1 MSASSPDS
9 GEAAGFAGRR
19 VLITGG
25 LGFLGSNLARRLVAE
40 GARVTLIDCLQ
51 PNQGGLRHNI
61 AGLER
66 ELQVEIGD
74 LRDEALLER
83 VLPGQELIFN
93 LAGQT
98 SHMDSMTDPQLDMEL
113 NCRAHLCLMEAWR
126 RLAPEAPT
134 VFASTRQ
141 IYGRPDYL
149 PVDEDHP
156 LRPVDING
164 AHKLAGETYHRLYGE
179 VYGLKAAVLRL
190 TNTYGPRMR
199 IKDARQ
205 TFLGVWIRLAL
216 QGQPFEVWG
225 GEQLR
230 DFSYVD
236 DVVQALML
244 TASTPAAFG
253 QVFNVSGAPALSL
266 TATAEL
272 LGRLAGARYEVREF
286 PAERRRIDIGDFH
299 ADDSKFRTVT
309 GWSPKVDLEK
319 GLQLT
324 LDFFRRELGAY
335 L

>member
-1 MSASSPDS
+1 MADRQ
-9 GEAAGFAGRR
+9 ADRRFDRAR

-25 LGFLGSNLARRLVAE
+25 LGFLGSNLARRLVGE

-61 AGLER
+61 SGLEGA
-66 ELQVEIGD
+66 LQVEIGD
-74 LRDEALLER
+74 LRDAALLER
-83 VLPGQELIFN
+83 VLPGQEVIFN

-113 NCRAHLCLMEAWR
+113 NCRAHLSLMEAWR
-126 RLAPEAPT
+126 RLAPEART

-149 PVDEDHP
+149 PVDEAHP

-199 IKDARQ
+199 IRDARQ
-205 TFLGVWIRLAL
+205 TFLGVWISLAL
-216 QGQPFEVWG
+216 QGKPFEVWG

-236 DVVQALML
+236 DVVEAMLL
-244 TASTPAAFG
+244 TASTPAAIG
-253 QVFNVSGAPALSL
+253 EVFNISGAPPLSL

-272 LGRLAGARYEVREF
+272 LAGLSGARYEVREF

-299 ADDSKFRTVT
+299 ADDRKFRELT
-309 GWSPKVDLEK
+309 GWAPRVGLEE
-319 GLQLT
+319 GLKQT
-324 LDFFRRELGAY
+324 LEYFRGELEAY

>member
-1 MSASSPDS
+1 MSGPVS
-9 GEAAGFAGRR
+9 EAQAQPPFAGTR

-25 LGFLGSNLARRLVAE
+25 LGFVGSNLARRLVGAGAE
-40 GARVTLIDCLQ
+40 VTLIDCLQ

-61 AGLER
+61 CGLEDR
-66 ELQVEIGD
+66 LRVEIGD
-74 LRDEALLER
+74 LRDEALLAR
-83 VLPGQELIFN
+83 LLPGQEVIFN

-98 SHMDSMTDPQLDMEL
+98 SHLDSMRDPQLDMEL
-113 NCRAHLCLMEAWR
+113 NCRAHLTLMEAWR
-126 RLAPEAPT
+126 RWAPEART

-149 PVDEDHP
+149 PVDEAHP

-199 IKDARQ
+199 VKDARQ
-205 TFLGVWIRLAL
+205 TFLGVWISLAL

-225 GEQLR
+225 GGQLR

-236 DVVQALML
+236 DVVEAMLL

-253 QVFNVSGAPALSL
+253 EVFNISGAPPLSL

-272 LGRLAGARYEVREF
+272 LARLAGARYEVREF

-299 ADDSKFRTVT
+299 ADDGKFRDLT
-309 GWSPKVDLEK
+309 GWAPRIGLEE
-319 GLQLT
+319 GLKLT
-324 LDFFRRELGAY
+324 LDYFRENLAAH

>member
-1 MSASSPDS
+1 MNPAIDES
-9 GEAAGFAGRR
+9 GLQAAFRDTR

-25 LGFLGSNLARRLVAE
+25 LGFVGSNLARRLLGAGAE
-40 GARVTLIDCLQ
+40 VTLIDCLQ

-61 AGLER
+61 CGLEDR
-66 ELQVEIGD
+66 LRVEIGD
-74 LRDEALLER
+74 LRDEALLAR
-83 VLPGQELIFN
+83 LLPGQEVIFN

-98 SHMDSMTDPQLDMEL
+98 SHLDSMRDPQLDMEL
-113 NCRAHLCLMEAWR
+113 NCRAHLTLMEAWR
-126 RLAPEAPT
+126 RWAPEART

-149 PVDEDHP
+149 PVDEAHP

-199 IKDARQ
+199 VKDARQ
-205 TFLGVWIRLAL
+205 TFLGVWISLAL

-225 GEQLR
+225 GGQLR

-236 DVVQALML
+236 DVVEAMLL

-253 QVFNVSGAPALSL
+253 EVFNISGAPPLSL
-266 TATAEL
+266 TDTAEL
-272 LGRLAGARYEVREF
+272 LARLAGARYEVREF

-299 ADDSKFRTVT
+299 ADDGKFRDLT
-309 GWSPKVDLEK
+309 GWAPRIGLEE
-319 GLQLT
+319 GLKLT
-324 LDFFRRELGAY
+324 LDYFRENLAAH

>member
-1 MSASSPDS
+1 MADT
-9 GEAAGFAGRR
+9 GADRR
-19 VLITGG
+19 FDGSKVLITGG
-25 LGFLGSNLARRLVAE
+25 LGFLGSNLARRLAGQ
-40 GARVTLIDCLQ
+40 GALVTLIDCLQ
-51 PNQGGLRHNI
+51 PNQGGLLHNI
-61 AGLER
+61 SGLEG

-74 LRDEALLER
+74 LRDAALLER
-83 VLPGQELIFN
+83 VLPGQEVIFN

-113 NCRAHLCLMEAWR
+113 NCRAHLSLMEAWR
-126 RLAPEAPT
+126 RWAPQART

-149 PVDEDHP
+149 PVDEGHP

-179 VYGLKAAVLRL
+179 VYGLDAAVLRL

-199 IKDARQ
+199 IRDARQ

-216 QGQPFEVWG
+216 QGEPFEVWDG
-225 GEQLR
+225 GQLR

-236 DVVQALML
+236 DVVEALLL
-244 TASTPAAFG
+244 TASTPAALG
-253 QVFNVSGAPALSL
+253 QVFNISGAPPLSL
-266 TATAEL
+266 IATAEL
-272 LGRLAGARYEVREF
+272 LAELSGAHYQVREF

-299 ADDSKFRTVT
+299 ADDRKFRDLT
-309 GWSPKVDLEK
+309 GWTPKVGLEQ
-319 GLQLT
+319 GLKQT
-324 LDFFRRELGAY
+324 LGFFRNELGAY